1 MDYTALLMLGVVGV
15 LFCKFVLFMVLI
27 AGFQFFRCEVQ
38 NTNTNTAIV
47 KGGYL
52 QLTCNK
58 LDIETLKTLLMVT
71 P

>member
-27 AGFQFFRCEVQ
+27 AGFQYFGCEVQ
-38 NTNTNTAIV
+38 NTNTAIV

>member
-1 MDYTALLMLGVVGV
+1 
-15 LFCKFVLFMVLI
+15 MVFI
-27 AGFQFFRCEVQ
+27 AGFLYFGCVVQ
-38 NTNTNTAIV
+38 NTTIV

>member
-1 MDYTALLMLGVVGV
+1 MDYTAPLMLGVLGV

-58 LDIETLKTLLMVT
+58 LDIEI
-71 P
+71 

>member
-1 MDYTALLMLGVVGV
+1 MDYTAPLMLGVVGL
-15 LFCKFVLFMVLI
+15 LFCKFVLLVLI
-27 AGFQFFRCEVQ
+27 AGFQYFWCEVQ
-38 NTNTNTAIV
+38 NTNTTIV